1 MRPEKSHF
9 SRIIKYAIFLYV
21 TGTLYVLVNRDLPKP
36 PSEADWGLNSR
47 DSLDSEAP
55 EENVISSTTWV
66 NPKQKQTALWINSI
80 GNFLNMHLKLAT
92 SMSNISLLARRERN
106 AT

>member
-1 MRPEKSHF
+1 MRLEKSHF
-9 SRIIKYAIFLYV
+9 SRIVKYAIFLYV

-47 DSLDSEAP
+47 DSLDSESPAD
-55 EENVISSTTWV
+55 NVISSTTWV
-66 NPKQKQTALWINSI
+66 NSKQKQTALWINSI
-80 GNFLNMHLKLAT
+80 GNALTMDLKPIT
-92 SMSNISLLARRERN
+92 SISNISLLARRERN